1 VRRIALAPRARRKH
15 VVRPLVLAIALLLA
29 LLGTAVAQAA
39 PAPRTSLHAVESEV
53 MCVSCGVPLAI
64 AESPQADA
72 ERREITRLIEQGKT
86 KQEILDSLVVT
97 YGDTVLASPKDE
109 GFGLAAYLVPIAL
122 VLAMLI
128 ALAVYLPRWRRNR
141 DDPKNSAIA
150 ADGPALS
157 DADSQRVA
165 EDLARYDV

>member
-1 VRRIALAPRARRKH
+1 MTKLVALA
-15 VVRPLVLAIALLLA
+15 LTLAALMLA
-29 LLGTAVAQAA
+29 ATTTTAQAA
-39 PAPRTSLHAVESEV
+39 PAPRTSLHAVEAEV

-72 ERREITRLIEQGKT
+72 ERREITRLIAQGKT

-97 YGDTVLASPKDE
+97 YGDRVLSSPKEE

-122 VLAMLI
+122 VLAMLG

-141 DDPKNSAIA
+141 DAADGSTN
-150 ADGPALS
+150 ADGPAVT
-157 DADSQRVA
+157 DADSQRLA

>member
-1 VRRIALAPRARRKH
+1 MKRLA
-15 VVRPLVLAIALLLA
+15 LVLATVCALAAALA
-29 LLGTAVAQAA
+29 LTSAAAQAA
-39 PAPRTSLHAVESEV
+39 PTPRTSLHAVESEV

-97 YGDTVLASPKDE
+97 YGDRVLASPKDE
-109 GFGLAAYLVPIAL
+109 GFGLAAYLVPIAI
-122 VLAMLI
+122 VLAML
-128 ALAVYLPRWRRNR
+128 AGLAVYLPRWRRNR
-141 DDPKNSAIA
+141 DAADSTPA
-150 ADGPALS
+150 ADGPALT
-157 DADSQRVA
+157 DADSQRLA

>member
-1 VRRIALAPRARRKH
+1 MRRLALAITTA
-15 VVRPLVLAIALLLA
+15 LVALA
-29 LLGTAVAQAA
+29 LTTGAPAQAA
-39 PAPRTSLHAVESEV
+39 PVQRTSLHAVESEV

-72 ERREITRLIEQGKT
+72 ERREITRLVKQGKT
-86 KQEILDSLVVT
+86 KQEILDSLVAN
-97 YGDTVLASPKDE
+97 YGDRVLASPKEE

-122 VLAMLI
+122 VLAMLG

-141 DDPKNSAIA
+141 DDADGTPAP
-150 ADGPALS
+150 DGPALT
-157 DADSQRVA
+157 DADSQRLA

>member
-1 VRRIALAPRARRKH
+1 VALT
-15 VVRPLVLAIALLLA
+15 LATALLLA
-29 LLGTAVAQAA
+29 ASGPAQAA
-39 PAPRTSLHAVESEV
+39 PAQRTSLHAVEAEV

-72 ERREITRLIEQGKT
+72 ERREITRLIQQGKT

-97 YGDTVLASPKDE
+97 YGDRVLASPKDE

-141 DDPKNSAIA
+141 DADGTPA
-150 ADGPALS
+150 ADGPTLT
-157 DADSQRVA
+157 DADSQRLA

>member
-1 VRRIALAPRARRKH
+1 MRRLALALA
-15 VVRPLVLAIALLLA
+15 VLAVLA
-29 LLGTAVAQAA
+29 VTASAAQAT
-39 PAPRTSLHAVESEV
+39 PTPRTSLHAVESEV

-72 ERREITRLIEQGKT
+72 ERREITRLIAQGKT

-97 YGDTVLASPKDE
+97 YGDRVLASPKDE

-122 VLAMLI
+122 VLAMLA
-128 ALAVYLPRWRRNR
+128 ALAIALPRWRRNR
-141 DDPKNSAIA
+141 DA
-150 ADGPALS
+150 AENGTTAAGPTLS
-157 DADSQRVA
+157 DADSQRLA

>member
-1 VRRIALAPRARRKH
+1 MTKLALA
-15 VVRPLVLAIALLLA
+15 VTLAALLL
-29 LLGTAVAQAA
+29 TAVTSSPVQAA
-39 PAPRTSLHAVESEV
+39 PPAPRTSLHAVEAEV

-72 ERREITRLIEQGKT
+72 ERREITRLIKQGKT

-97 YGDTVLASPKDE
+97 YGDRVLSSPKDE

-122 VLAMLI
+122 VLAMLA
-128 ALAVYLPRWRRNR
+128 ALAVYLPRWHRNR
-141 DDPKNSAIA
+141 DDADGTPA
-150 ADGPALS
+150 ADGPAIT
-157 DADSQRVA
+157 DADSQRLA

>member
-1 VRRIALAPRARRKH
+1 
-15 VVRPLVLAIALLLA
+15 
-29 LLGTAVAQAA
+29 
-39 PAPRTSLHAVESEV
+39 

-86 KQEILDSLVVT
+86 KQEILDSLVAT

-122 VLAMLI
+122 VAGDARRARRRPPPLAPQ
-128 ALAVYLPRWRRNR
+128 PRRRR
-141 DDPKNSAIA
+141 QHAQPP
-150 ADGPALS
+150 PAPP
-157 DADSQRVA
+157 
-165 EDLARYDV
+165 